1 MKSNLEL
8 EIFFEKLHICNL
20 PMITCNCNNFTP
32 LQMKNDD
39 YMIIVTIIFDLE
51 MLGFN
56 HSSSFNPSY
65 VRFTALEVW
74 F

>member
-1 MKSNLEL
+1 
-8 EIFFEKLHICNL
+8 
-20 PMITCNCNNFTP
+20 
-32 LQMKNDD
+32 MKNDD

-51 MLGFN
+51 MLGIN

-65 VRFTALEVW
+65 VRFTALEVG